1 MSIRLLIALFT
12 SALLGLTVGVAGWLA
27 TTRTTDAL
35 TERVE
40 EGLSLTAAASLDGLT
55 DHIERLISD
64 LHTLATQPV
73 TQLVLEDDPDREL
86 GDALDAFGLHDPVF
100 LQLRAYGA
108 SGHLVAGEPE
118 AFRHPTPR
126 PWQLARLQAGENVLV
141 PPSGGRMVIA
151 VPIPAPYD
159 STEIIG
165 VLEAELDWSR
175 IARFEHVPRG
185 AEVVLWSGR
194 EVLAHG
200 GADPRGRSSAG
211 LMTAEAHAME
221 GAPRATRGWRL
232 TVSRDRSEALARVT
246 EMQRELAI
254 LFFSMGALGVLAAFL
269 LADRLSRPLQALAD
283 AARRMGEG
291 DLSVRVERRGS
302 GEIALLETAFNQSVE
317 RIEAAT
323 HELRGLKAGLEDE
336 VAARTAQLRDALK
349 EATAASRA
357 KSEFLANMS
366 HEIRTPMNGVLGMVE
381 VLLDT
386 ELTPEQ
392 RRHTETIRASGEA
405 LLTVLNDI
413 LDFSKI
419 EAGKLTF
426 ESVSFDVRECA
437 EGVATLM
444 AGRAAEK
451 EIELVADVPETV
463 PDRVVGDPGRVRQV
477 LLNLL
482 GNAVKFTERGEVAL
496 RIREVGREGGEAT
509 LRFEVRDTGVG
520 ISTAAQASLFDA
532 FSQADSSTTR
542 RFGGTGLGLAISQR
556 LVRGMGGEI
565 EVDSVLGEGSTFAF
579 NLRLPVGEAKRRRPP
594 EDLTGLSVLVV
605 DDNATNREVVR
616 HYLTGWGMEVEEAS
630 GGADALVLMREA
642 HDRGRPFR
650 LGLLDMQMPEMDGDT
665 LGRRIKEDPQLT
677 ATSLVLLTSVDR
689 RGEEAALCAAGFAAV
704 LLKPV
709 GRSLLL
715 DTLMEVLLGDGVGEA
730 TPEVVAA
737 PAAMAETR
745 RLRVLLAEDNAVNR
759 TVAVKALERFGHE
772 VVAVVDGA
780 GAVAA
785 WGEGAFDAVLMDC
798 QMPVLD
804 GYEATARI
812 REGEQAAGRGRT
824 PIIALTANAMAGD
837 RERCIAAGMD
847 DHLPKPLQRKA
858 LVEMLDRWVVAE
870 PVTGSAGEPVASL
883 SPRERVGVRA
893 EGMPGPVS
901 STALPPTPSQREGGA
916 EDSPSGRAECAVP
929 LDLGRL
935 AEIAGDDAGFVREL
949 VTLFLEDAEAHINTL
964 TEAIERGEAEVV
976 GEIAH
981 TLKGSASN
989 VGAEPIRGLA
999 YEMEQHGRNRALS
1012 GTASILAAMRG
1023 ELERVREAAEEGVI

>member
-1 MSIRLLIALFT
+1 
-12 SALLGLTVGVAGWLA
+12 
-27 TTRTTDAL
+27 
-35 TERVE
+35 
-40 EGLSLTAAASLDGLT
+40 
-55 DHIERLISD
+55 
-64 LHTLATQPV
+64 
-73 TQLVLEDDPDREL
+73 
-86 GDALDAFGLHDPVF
+86 
-100 LQLRAYGA
+100 
-108 SGHLVAGEPE
+108 
-118 AFRHPTPR
+118 
-126 PWQLARLQAGENVLV
+126 
-141 PPSGGRMVIA
+141 
-151 VPIPAPYD
+151 
-159 STEIIG
+159 
-165 VLEAELDWSR
+165 
-175 IARFEHVPRG
+175 
-185 AEVVLWSGR
+185 
-194 EVLAHG
+194 
-200 GADPRGRSSAG
+200 
-211 LMTAEAHAME
+211 
-221 GAPRATRGWRL
+221 
-232 TVSRDRSEALARVT
+232 
-246 EMQRELAI
+246 
-254 LFFSMGALGVLAAFL
+254 
-269 LADRLSRPLQALAD
+269 
-283 AARRMGEG
+283 
-291 DLSVRVERRGS
+291 
-302 GEIALLETAFNQSVE
+302 
-317 RIEAAT
+317 
-323 HELRGLKAGLEDE
+323 
-336 VAARTAQLRDALK
+336 
-349 EATAASRA
+349 
-357 KSEFLANMS
+357 
-366 HEIRTPMNGVLGMVE
+366 MNGVLGMVE

-386 ELTPEQ
+386 DLTPEQ
-392 RRHTETIRASGEA
+392 RRHTDTIRTSGEA

-496 RIREVGREGGEAT
+496 RIREVEREGEAAT

-520 ISTAAQASLFDA
+520 IADAARASLFDA
-532 FSQADSSTTR
+532 FSQEDASTTR

-556 LVRGMGGEI
+556 LVKGMGGEI
-565 EVDSVLGEGSTFAF
+565 EVDSVPGEGSTFAF

-616 HYLTGWGMEVEEAS
+616 HYLTCWGMEVEEAS
-630 GGADALVLMREA
+630 GGTDALECMRDA
-642 HDRGRPFR
+642 HARGRPFR
-650 LGLLDMQMPEMDGDT
+650 LGLLDMQMPEMDGDV
-665 LGRRIKEDPQLT
+665 LGRRIKEDPQLA

-689 RGEEAALCAAGFAAV
+689 RGEEAALRAAGFAAV

-715 DTLMEVLLGDGVGEA
+715 DTLMDVLLGDAVGET
-730 TPEVVAA
+730 TPEVVEEQAA
-737 PAAMAETR
+737 IAERR
-745 RLRVLLAEDNAVNR
+745 RLRILLAEDNAVNR

-785 WGEGAFDAVLMDC
+785 WGDGAFDAILMDC

-837 RERCIAAGMD
+837 RERCLIAGMD

-858 LVEMLDRWVVAE
+858 LAKMLDQWVAE
-870 PVTGSAGEPVASL
+870 ESPAGSVVKFVPSPTDAGEGEAN
-883 SPRERVGVRA
+883 
-893 EGMPGPVS
+893 
-901 STALPPTPSQREGGA
+901 
-916 EDSPSGRAECAVP
+916 DSPSGRADRAVP

-935 AEIAGDDAGFVREL
+935 AEIAGDDEGFAREL
-949 VTLFLEDAEAHINTL
+949 VTLFLEDAAIHLNTL
-964 TEAIERGEAEVV
+964 TAAIERGEAEVV

-999 YEMEQHGRNRALS
+999 YEMEQHGRNRELS
-1012 GTASILAAMRG
+1012 GVESVLAAMRR
-1023 ELERVREAAEEGVI
+1023 ELERLREAAEEGVI